1 LYFYA
6 ISKLLPM
13 KRIPLLLWCL
23 AAFFAHAQTITT
35 VAGTG
40 GGGYS
45 GDGGPATA
53 ATFDRPI
60 GFTIDNSCN
69 FYISDFNNHCIRK
82 IDPSGIVST
91 ICNITTTSGYSGD
104 GGPALTAEIS
114 SSEKI
119 TVDAAGNIYFADFY
133 NNCVR
138 KINTA
143 GIINTIA
150 GNGSAG
156 YSGDGGPATNAQ
168 LWLPSGVAVDA
179 SGNVYISDE
188 WNNRIR
194 KVNTAGIITTIA
206 GNGPTGYLL
215 GGYSGDGGL
224 ATAAAINFPVGI
236 TVTAGGDVVFADG
249 GNHRVRKINT
259 VGIITT
265 VAGNGVSGYSGDGGL
280 ATLAQMQTPE
290 GVAVDAAG
298 VIYICDAPGHRVRKV
313 DASGI
318 ITTLAGNGTPGFS
331 GDGGPAAA
339 ATINYPE
346 GVFVDPVSSCLFI
359 CDAYNNRIRRIGDC
373 TGYACAPALLVCDSV
388 ALPDTLH
395 LCAGD
400 TITMPATLSGS
411 NPIYSVAWSPASGLS
426 SSSTLNPLLTFTTP
440 GWHHVSVT
448 SIIPDERITNGNFSA
463 GATGF
468 STGYTLGYPSTSSS
482 TPGNYAVNT
491 NPYAYDP
498 AWPVMGDHTTGAGN
512 MLIIDGAYSSSSNFW
527 CQTVSVTP
535 YTDYIFTVWIALLH
549 TPLPSIT
556 LSINGTGIT
565 TFIPLSTSGVWQ
577 QYQVIWNSGASVSAN
592 ICMNDLM
599 TGGYGND
606 FAIDDIS
613 LKPLCITSDS
623 VYAANSISGTFY
635 NHFDTAICALSMPA
649 TLHAPAGYSSVTW
662 STGASSPTISVAG
675 AGTYWVQGTTSCSLR
690 TDTFHVAITP
700 YTSITASHNTS
711 LCSGSSVT
719 LTAPVSYI
727 NHYWNTGVN
736 SASISVNAA
745 GNYWVTD
752 TNTLA
757 CSLKL
762 DTFLVSVTPL
772 SVIATS
778 HDTAIC
784 PGAPAILTAPATFIN
799 HSWSTGET
807 TASISINST
816 GTYWVS
822 DTNSSLCILRI
833 DSVHVGSLP
842 VPTVSLGSDTAI
854 CAGQSIVLSSPL
866 SSGSYL
872 WNTGNTSPSITVA
885 AAGVYILTVMQ
896 NLCKASDSILIT
908 MISVPTVDLGPDT
921 VLCAGE
927 SFIISTGNPA
937 TVWSNGSVGRQITIT
952 ETGVYWAQITNA
964 CGSTRDEVTVNIG
977 SCSVGVPGAF
987 SPNGD
992 GENDV
997 LYVRGEGLARIDF
1010 KIYNRWGQVV
1020 FSTINKNVGWTGKF
1034 NGEEQPIE
1042 IYGYVLNVT
1051 FIDGSTK
1058 TLKGNV
1064 SLLR

>member
-1 LYFYA
+1 
-6 ISKLLPM
+6 M
-13 KRIPLLLWCL
+13 KRIPLLLLCL
-23 AAFFAHAQTITT
+23 YNFFAQAQIITT

-82 IDPSGIVST
+82 IDPAGIVST

-156 YSGDGGPATNAQ
+156 YSGDGGPATDAQ

-179 SGNVYISDE
+179 LGNVYISDE

-236 TVTAGGDVVFADG
+236 TVTAGGDVIFADG

-259 VGIITT
+259 AGIITT

-331 GDGGPAAA
+331 GDGGLSTAAI
-339 ATINYPE
+339 INYPE
-346 GVFVDPVSSCLFI
+346 GIFVDPVSSCLFI
-359 CDAYNNRIRRIGDC
+359 CDANNNRIRRIGDC
-373 TGYACAPALLVCDSV
+373 VGYACAPVPVTCDSV
-388 ALPDTLH
+388 SLPDTLH
-395 LCAGD
+395 LCTGD
-400 TITMPATLSGS
+400 TLTMPAILSGS
-411 NPIYSVAWSPASGLS
+411 NPVYSVTWSPATGLS
-426 SSSTLNPLLTFTTP
+426 STSILNPLLTFATP
-440 GWHHVSVT
+440 AWYHLSVT
-448 SIIPDERITNGNFSA
+448 SILPDEHITNGGFSA

-468 STGYTLGYPSTSSS
+468 STAYTLGYPSTSSS

-491 NPYAYDP
+491 NPYVYDP
-498 AWPVMGDHTTGAGN
+498 AWPVMGDHTTGTGN

-549 TPLPSIT
+549 APLPSIN

-565 TFIPLSTSGVWQ
+565 TFIPLSTSGIWQ
-577 QYQVIWNSGASVSAN
+577 QYQVIWNSGVTTSAN

-606 FAIDDIS
+606 FAVDDIS
-613 LKPLCITSDS
+613 FKPLCVTTDS
-623 VYAANSISGTFY
+623 VYVAQNIAGTFY
-635 NHFDTAICALSMPA
+635 HHTDTSICALSLPA
-649 TLHAPAGYSSVTW
+649 TLYAPAGAGSVTW
-662 STGASSPTISVAG
+662 STGATSTSITIAS
-675 AGTYWVQGTTSCSLR
+675 AGTYWVRDTTSCSVNVDTFHVAVNPMVINPSSHDTSVCTGTTLVLTAPVGFVTHHWSTGATSASISVSSPGTYWVADTNTSSCLLS
-690 TDTFHVAITP
+690 TDTFHVAALP
-700 YTSITASHNTS
+700 M
-711 LCSGSSVT
+711 SV
-719 LTAPVSYI
+719 A
-727 NHYWNTGVN
+727 
-736 SASISVNAA
+736 
-745 GNYWVTD
+745 
-752 TNTLA
+752 
-757 CSLKL
+757 
-762 DTFLVSVTPL
+762 
-772 SVIATS
+772 ATS
-778 HDTAIC
+778 RDTAIC
-784 PGAPAILTAPATFIN
+784 PGTSGILTAPATFTN
-799 HSWSTGET
+799 YSWNTG
-807 TASISINST
+807 ASSVSISVNAT
-816 GTYWVS
+816 GNYWVS
-822 DTNSSLCILRI
+822 DTDPSLCLQKVDTI
-833 DSVHVGSLP
+833 HVTALP
-842 VPTVSLGSDTAI
+842 APTVALGSDTAI
-854 CAGQSIVLSSPL
+854 CEGQSLVLSSPL
-866 SSGSYL
+866 SSGTYL
-872 WNTGNTSPSITVA
+872 WSTGNTSSSITVA
-885 AAGVYILTVMQ
+885 AAGLYALTVTQ
-896 NLCKASDSILIT
+896 NSCKASDSILVTLIQPP
-908 MISVPTVDLGPDT
+908 VVDLGPDT

-927 SFIISTGNPA
+927 SFILSTGNPA
-937 TVWSNGSVGRQITIT
+937 TTWSTGGTGKQITIT
-952 ETGVYWAQITNA
+952 ETGAYWAQITNV
-964 CGSTRDEVTVNIG
+964 CGTGRDEIEVNIG
-977 SCSVGVPGAF
+977 SCSVGVPDAF

-1058 TLKGNV
+1058 TLKGNI